1 MLRKVL
7 LLSASAGAGHVRAAE
22 AIEKAFKQRKDSD
35 SVEVHHFDVLNYTNK
50 LFRHLYSKA
59 YIDLVNKMPEVPGWV
74 YDKLDKPWKNERR
87 RLALDKL
94 NTRPFVKLLREYQP
108 DLIVCTH
115 FLPAEIVSWLKAKER
130 LASRQVII
138 VTDFDVHAMWLV
150 HHYERYFV
158 ALEEARVYLEVL
170 GIPPEKITVSG
181 IPIDPVFAIK
191 KDKQEMRAKHGLAPD
206 RTTILLSAGGFGVGS
221 VDALVQSL
229 LPLQQRAQIVAICGR
244 NEELKERLT
253 KLAARIKPDAS
264 VLLKPFG
271 YTKEMDELMTASDLV
286 LGKPGGLT
294 TSEALA
300 KGLVFVIVNPIPGQ
314 EERNSDHLLEGAAAI
329 RCNNLPTLS
338 YKLDRL
344 LSDPQRFKTM
354 QANARRMGH
363 PNAASEI
370 VEKLAADNTEK
381 ADQRTK

>member
-22 AIEKAFKQRKDSD
+22 AIEKAFNQAKDAASR
-35 SVEVHHFDVLNYTNK
+35 EVHHIDVLNYTNK

-59 YIDLVNKMPEVPGWV
+59 YIDLVNKMPEVPGWF

-94 NTRPFVKLLREYQP
+94 NTRPFVKMLREYQP

-115 FLPAEIVSWLKAKER
+115 FLPAEIVSWLKARER

-158 ALEEARVYLEVL
+158 AIDEARAYLEAL
-170 GIPPEKITVSG
+170 GIPAEKITLSG
-181 IPIDPVFAIK
+181 IPIDPVFAVK

-221 VDALVQSL
+221 VDALVNSL
-229 LPLQQRAQIVAICGR
+229 LPLQHRAQIVAICGH
-244 NEELKERLT
+244 NEELKKRLT
-253 KLAARIKPDAS
+253 RLAAHAKPDAK
-264 VLLKPFG
+264 VILKPFG
-271 YTKEMDELMTASDLV
+271 YTNEMDELMTASDLV

-344 LSDPQRFKTM
+344 LGDPRRFKSM
-354 QANARRMGH
+354 QANSRRMGH
-363 PNAASEI
+363 PNAAKEI
-370 VEKLAADNTEK
+370 V
-381 ADQRTK
+381 DQLNNPA

>member
-22 AIEKAFKQRKDSD
+22 AVEKAFKQRKDSNGL
-35 SVEVHHFDVLNYTNK
+35 EVHHFDVLNYTNK

-158 ALEEARVYLEVL
+158 AVDEARAYLEVI
-170 GIPPEKITVSG
+170 GIPAEKITVSG

-229 LPLQQRAQIVAICGR
+229 LPLQHRAQVVAICGR

-253 KLAARIKPDAS
+253 KLASRIKPEAS

-271 YTKEMDELMTASDLV
+271 YTNEMDELMTASDLV

-344 LSDPQRFKTM
+344 LADPQRFKSM
-354 QANARRMGH
+354 QVNARRMGH
-363 PNAASEI
+363 SNAAKEI
-370 VEKLAADNTEK
+370 V
-381 ADQRTK
+381 DQLMN